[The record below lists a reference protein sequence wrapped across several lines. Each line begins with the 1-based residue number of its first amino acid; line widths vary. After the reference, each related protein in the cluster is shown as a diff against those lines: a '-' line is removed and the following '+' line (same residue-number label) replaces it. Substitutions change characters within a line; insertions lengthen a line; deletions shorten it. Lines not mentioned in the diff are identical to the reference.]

1 VAPGEVIGIDIGV
14 QALEQARALAL
25 ARGVGNVRFEKA
37 DVYALPYPAAS
48 FDVVFS
54 HSLVSH
60 LREPTRALAEM
71 RRILRPGGIAAVID
85 NDPGTYVVSPPGSAM
100 KRFTDLFVLVQEYN
114 GGNRLLS
121 RDLRTALLEAGFDR
135 VEVYPGGDGSGTPEQ
150 TRSFG
155 AACVSIASSA
165 DFRQTVL
172 SHSWATLAELDE
184 LPAALISWGELPNA
198 FHGVLKCG
206 ALGWADP

>member
-14 QALEQARALAL
+14 QALEQAHALAL
-25 ARGVGNVRFEKA
+25 SRGVGNARFEEA

-60 LREPTRALAEM
+60 LREPMRALVEM
-71 RRILRPGGIAAVID
+71 RRVLRPGAIAAVID
-85 NDPGTYVVSPPGSAM
+85 NDPGTYVVAPPDSAM
-100 KRFTDLFVLVQEYN
+100 KRFTDVFVLVQEHN

-121 RDLRTALLEAGFDR
+121 RDLRTALLEAEFDR

-150 TRSFG
+150 TRSFS
-155 AACVSIASSA
+155 AACASIASSA

-172 SHSWATLAELDE
+172 SHGWATQAELDE
-184 LPAALISWGELPNA
+184 FPAALINWGELPNA

-206 ALGWADP
+206 ALGWVDR